1 MPIGLITNMDA
12 SKRESLLSVL
22 KNASPN
28 VDNYLTTNL
37 GVAEAATQPLS
48 EWVTYSDSR
57 ATSVT
62 ATGEGLDYTFADLAT
77 PVRSKNYTTIVTEP
91 VQVSKS
97 EQATKVATGQDPWAF
112 QKAMA
117 IIRLKNKMEWLTI
130 NGSIVSGISGTGR
143 VLAGIDGCISTN
155 VTARTSGQSF
165 TEVELNDIMQESW
178 NAVGSQYVADLLL
191 VPANI
196 KRRIA
201 GFGTNL
207 VRNVNAAD
215 KKLTTEVQVYQSQ
228 LGNDVMVIPHKDVRR
243 TAGTVTVYA
252 IREDLYKQQFL
263 VGREPMWEDK
273 ASLGSYDRGV
283 YETEFTLVSYQQGSS
298 VKRTGYATEL

>member
-1 MPIGLITNMDA
+1 MDT

-48 EWVTYSDSR
+48 EWVTYNTAR

-62 ATGEGLDYTFADLAT
+62 STPEGGDYTFSDLDT
-77 PVRSKNYTTIVTEP
+77 PVRSNNYTTIVTEP

-112 QKAMA
+112 QKAQA
-117 IIRLKNKMEWLTI
+117 IIRLKNKMEYLTL
-130 NGSIVSGISGTGR
+130 NGSKVSGISGTGR

-155 VTARTSGQSF
+155 VTARTSGTSF
-165 TEVELNDIMQESW
+165 SETELNDLMQDSW

-191 VPANI
+191 VPAII

-201 GFGTNL
+201 AFGTN
-207 VRNVNAAD
+207 VTRNVNASE
-215 KKLTTEVQVYQSQ
+215 KKLITEVQVYQSQ
-228 LGNDVMVIPHKDVRR
+228 LGNDVMVIPHKDIRSA
-243 TAGTVTVYA
+243 AGTLTIYA
-252 IREDLYKQQFL
+252 LREDLFKQQFL
-263 VGREPMWEDK
+263 TGREPMWEDK
-273 ASLGSYDRGV
+273 ASVGSYDRGV
-283 YETEFTLVSYQQGSS
+283 YETEFTVVSLAERASA
-298 VKRTGYATEL
+298 KRSGYATTL

>member
-1 MPIGLITNMDA
+1 MAIGLITNMDA

-48 EWVTYSDSR
+48 EWVTYSAAR

-62 ATGEGLDYTFADLAT
+62 STPEGGDYTFSDLDA
-77 PVRSKNYTTIVTEP
+77 PVRSNNYTTIVTEP

-97 EQATKVATGQDPWAF
+97 EQATKVAMGQDPWAF
-112 QKAMA
+112 QKAQA
-117 IIRLKNKMEWLTI
+117 IIRLKNKMEFLTI
-130 NGSIVSGISGTGR
+130 NGAKVSGISGTGR

-155 VTARTSGQSF
+155 VTARTSGTSF
-165 TEVELNDIMQESW
+165 TETELNDMMQESW
-178 NAVGSQYVADLLL
+178 NAVGSQYIADLLL
-191 VPANI
+191 VPAII

-207 VRNVNAAD
+207 IRNVNAAD
-215 KKLTTEVQVYQSQ
+215 KKLTTEVQVYQSN
-228 LGNDVMVIPHKDVRR
+228 LGNDVMVIPHKDVRSA
-243 TAGTVTVYA
+243 AGTVTVYA

-263 VGREPMWEDK
+263 TGREPMWEDK
-273 ASLGSYDRGV
+273 ASSGSYDRGV
-283 YETEFTLVSYQQGSS
+283 YETEFTVVSLEQRSS
-298 VKRTGYATEL
+298 VRRTGYASTL

>member
-1 MPIGLITNMDA
+1 MPIGLITNMDT
-12 SKRESLLSVL
+12 SKRESLLSIL

-48 EWVTYSDSR
+48 EWVTYNTAR

-62 ATGEGLDYTFADLAT
+62 ATAEGGDYTFDDLDA
-77 PVRSKNYTTIVTEP
+77 PVRSNNYTTIVTEP

-112 QKAMA
+112 QKAQA
-117 IIRLKNKMEWLTI
+117 IIRLKNKMEYLTI
-130 NGSIVSGISGTGR
+130 NGSKVSGISGTGR

-155 VTARTSGQSF
+155 VTARTSGTSF
-165 TEVELNDIMQESW
+165 SETELNDIMQESW

-191 VPANI
+191 VPAII

-201 GFGTNL
+201 GFTTGIT
-207 VRNVNAAD
+207 RNIDAKE
-215 KKLTTEVQVYQSQ
+215 KKMISEIQVYQSQ
-228 LGNDVMVIPHKDVRR
+228 LGNDVMVIPHKDVRKN
-243 TAGTVTVYA
+243 AGTVTVYA
-252 IREDLYKQQFL
+252 LREDLYKQQFL
-263 VGREPMWEDK
+263 TGREPMWEDK
-273 ASLGSYDRGV
+273 SSSGSYDRGV
-283 YETEFTLVSYQQGSS
+283 YETEFTVVSYAEPAS
-298 VKRTGYATEL
+298 VKRTGYASTL

>member
-1 MPIGLITNMDA
+1 MPIGIITNMDA
-12 SKRESLLSVL
+12 SKRESLLSIL

-48 EWVTYSDSR
+48 EWVTYNSAR

-62 ATGEGLDYTFADLAT
+62 STGEGADYTFSDLDA
-77 PVRSKNYTTIVTEP
+77 PVRSNNYTTIVTEP

-112 QKAMA
+112 QKAQA
-117 IIRLKNKMEWLTI
+117 IIRLKNKMEFLTI
-130 NGSIVSGISGTGR
+130 NGSKVSGISGTGR

-155 VTARTSGQSF
+155 VTARTSGTSF
-165 TEVELNDIMQESW
+165 SETELNDIMQESW

-191 VPANI
+191 VPAII

-201 GFGTNL
+201 GFTTGIT
-207 VRNVNAAD
+207 RNINAAD
-215 KKLTTEVQVYQSQ
+215 KKMITEIQVYQSQ
-228 LGNDVMVIPHKDVRR
+228 LGNDVMVIPHKDVRA

-252 IREDLYKQQFL
+252 LREDLYKQQFL
-263 VGREPMWEDK
+263 TGREPMWEDK
-273 ASLGSYDRGV
+273 ASTGSYDRGV
-283 YETEFTLVSYQQGSS
+283 YETEFTVVSLQQASS
-298 VKRTGYATEL
+298 AKRTGYASTL

>member
-1 MPIGLITNMDA
+1 MPIGIITNMDT
-12 SKRESLLSVL
+12 SKRESLLSIL

-48 EWVTYSDSR
+48 EWVTYNTAR

-62 ATGEGLDYTFADLAT
+62 TTGEGADYTFSDLDA
-77 PVRSKNYTTIVTEP
+77 PVRSNNYTTIVTEP

-112 QKAMA
+112 QKAQA
-117 IIRLKNKMEWLTI
+117 IIRLKNKMEYLTL
-130 NGSIVSGISGTGR
+130 NGSKVSGISGTGR

-155 VTARTSGQSF
+155 VTARTSGTSF
-165 TEVELNDIMQESW
+165 SETELNDIMQESW

-191 VPANI
+191 VPAII

-201 GFGTNL
+201 GFTTGIT
-207 VRNVNAAD
+207 RNIDAKE
-215 KKLTTEVQVYQSQ
+215 KKMITEIQVYQSQ
-228 LGNDVMVIPHKDVRR
+228 LGNDVMVIPHKDVRK

-252 IREDLYKQQFL
+252 LREDLYKQQFL
-263 VGREPMWEDK
+263 TGREPTWEDK
-273 ASLGSYDRGV
+273 ASSGSYDRGV
-283 YETEFTLVSYQQGSS
+283 YETEFTVVSLAQAAS
-298 VKRTGYATEL
+298 VKRTGYASTL

>member
-1 MPIGLITNMDA
+1 MPIGIITNMDA
-12 SKRESLLSVL
+12 SKRESLLSIL

-48 EWVTYSDSR
+48 EWVTYNSAR

-62 ATGEGLDYTFADLAT
+62 STGEGADYTFSDLDA
-77 PVRSKNYTTIVTEP
+77 PVRSNNYTTIVTEP

-112 QKAMA
+112 QKAQA
-117 IIRLKNKMEWLTI
+117 IIRLKNKMEFLTI
-130 NGSIVSGISGTGR
+130 NGSKVSGISGTGR

-155 VTARTSGQSF
+155 VTARTSGTSF
-165 TEVELNDIMQESW
+165 SETELNDIMQESW

-191 VPANI
+191 VPAII

-201 GFGTNL
+201 GFTTGIT
-207 VRNVNAAD
+207 RNINAAD
-215 KKLTTEVQVYQSQ
+215 KKMITEIQVYQSQ
-228 LGNDVMVIPHKDVRR
+228 LGNDVMVIPHKDVRA

-252 IREDLYKQQFL
+252 LREDLYKQQFL
-263 VGREPMWEDK
+263 TGREPMWEDK
-273 ASLGSYDRGV
+273 ASTGSYDRGV
-283 YETEFTLVSYQQGSS
+283 YETEFTVVSLQQASS
-298 VKRTGYATEL
+298 VKRTGYSHVL

>member
-1 MPIGLITNMDA
+1 MAIGLITNMDT

-48 EWVTYSDSR
+48 EWVTYNDAR

-62 ATGEGLDYTFADLAT
+62 SQPEGGDYTFADLVQ
-77 PVRSKNYTTIVTEP
+77 PSRSNNYTTIVTEP

-117 IIRLKNKMEWLTI
+117 IMRLKNKMEFLTI
-130 NGSIVSGISGTGR
+130 NGAKVSGISGTGR

-155 VTARTSGQSF
+155 VTARTSGTSF
-165 TEVELNDIMQESW
+165 SETELNDIMQESW
-178 NAVGSQYVADLLL
+178 NAVGSQYIADLLL
-191 VPANI
+191 VPAII

-201 GFGTNL
+201 GFGTQL

-215 KKLTTEVQVYQSQ
+215 KKLTTEVQVYQSN
-228 LGNDVMVIPHKDVRR
+228 LGNDVMIIPHKDVRAV
-243 TAGTVTVYA
+243 AGTVTVYA
-252 IREDLYKQQFL
+252 LREDLYKQQFL
-263 VGREPMWEDK
+263 TGREPMWSDV
-273 ASLGSYDRGV
+273 ASVGSYDRGV
-283 YETEFTLVSYQQGSS
+283 YETEFTVVSLQQSAS
-298 VKRTGYATEL
+298 VKRTGYSSTL

>member
-48 EWVTYSDSR
+48 EWVTYNAAR
-57 ATSVT
+57 ATTVT
-62 ATGEGLDYTFADLAT
+62 STAEGADYTFSDLSA
-77 PVRSKNYTTIVTEP
+77 PVRSNNYTTIVTEP

-97 EQATKVATGQDPWAF
+97 EQATKVATNQDPWAF
-112 QKAMA
+112 QKAQA

-130 NGSIVSGISGTGR
+130 NGAIVSGISGTGR

-155 VTARTSGQSF
+155 VTARTSGTSF
-165 TEVELNDIMQESW
+165 TETELNDIMQESW

-191 VPANI
+191 VPAII

-201 GFGTNL
+201 GFTTGVT
-207 VRNVNAAD
+207 RNINAAE
-215 KKLTTEVQVYQSQ
+215 KKMITEIQVYQSQ
-228 LGNDVMVIPHKDVRR
+228 LGNDVMVIPHKDVRAA
-243 TAGTVTVYA
+243 AGTVTVYA

-263 VGREPMWEDK
+263 TGREPMWEDK
-273 ASLGSYDRGV
+273 SSSGSYDRGV
-283 YETEFTLVSYQQGSS
+283 YETEFTVVSYEQKSS
-298 VKRTGYATEL
+298 VRRTGFASTL

>member
-1 MPIGLITNMDA
+1 MAIGLITNMDA

-28 VDNYLTTNL
+28 VDNYLVTNL

-48 EWVTYSDSR
+48 EWVTYSAAR

-62 ATGEGLDYTFADLAT
+62 STAEGADYTFSDLSM
-77 PVRSKNYTTIVTEP
+77 PVRSNNYTTIVTQP

-97 EQATKVATGQDPWAF
+97 EQATKVAMNQDPWAF
-112 QKAMA
+112 QKAQA
-117 IIRLKNKMEWLTI
+117 IIALKNKMEWLTI
-130 NGSIVSGISGTGR
+130 NGVAVSGISGTGR

-155 VTARTSGQSF
+155 VTARTSGTSF
-165 TEVELNDIMQESW
+165 TETELNDIMQESW
-178 NAVGSQYVADLLL
+178 NAVGSQYIADLLL
-191 VPANI
+191 VPAVI

-207 VRNVNAAD
+207 TRNIDAKE

-228 LGNDVMVIPHKDVRR
+228 LGSDVMVIPHKDVRSA
-243 TAGTVTVYA
+243 AGTLTVYA
-252 IREDLYKQQFL
+252 LREDLYKHQFL
-263 VGREPMWEDK
+263 TGREPMWEDK
-273 ASLGSYDRGV
+273 SSAGSYDRGV
-283 YETEFTLVSYQQGSS
+283 YETEFTLVSYAQAAS
-298 VKRTGYATEL
+298 VKRSGYANTL

>member
-1 MPIGLITNMDA
+1 MAIGLITNMDA

-48 EWVTYSDSR
+48 EWVTYSDAR

-62 ATGEGLDYTFADLAT
+62 STAEGADYSFADLAT
-77 PVRSKNYTTIVTEP
+77 PSRSNNYTTIVTEP

-97 EQATKVATGQDPWAF
+97 EQATKVATAQDPWAF

-117 IIRLKNKMEWLTI
+117 IVRLKNKMEFLTI
-130 NGSIVSGISGTGR
+130 NGAKVSGISGTGR

-155 VTARTSGQSF
+155 VTARTSGTSF
-165 TEVELNDIMQESW
+165 SETELNDIMQESW
-178 NAVGSQYVADLLL
+178 NAVGSQYIADLLL
-191 VPANI
+191 VPAII

-207 VRNVNAAD
+207 IRNVNAAD
-215 KKLTTEVQVYQSQ
+215 KKLTTEVQVYQSN
-228 LGNDVMVIPHKDVRR
+228 LGNDVMIIPHKDVRAA
-243 TAGTVTVYA
+243 AGTVTVYA
-252 IREDLYKQQFL
+252 LREDLYKQQFL
-263 VGREPMWEDK
+263 TGREPSWSDV
-273 ASLGSYDRGV
+273 ASVGSYDRGV
-283 YETEFTLVSYQQGSS
+283 YETEFTVVSLQQSAS
-298 VKRTGYATEL
+298 CKRTGYSSTL

>member
-37 GVAEAATQPLS
+37 GVAEVATQPLS
-48 EWVTYSDSR
+48 EWVTYSAAR

-62 ATGEGLDYTFADLAT
+62 STPEGGDYTFNDLDT
-77 PVRSKNYTTIVTEP
+77 PVRSNNYTTIVTEP

-97 EQATKVATGQDPWAF
+97 EQATRVAAGQDPWAF
-112 QKAMA
+112 QKAQA
-117 IIRLKNKMEWLTI
+117 IIRLKNKMEFLTI
-130 NGSIVSGISGTGR
+130 NGAKASGISGTGR

-155 VTARTSGQSF
+155 VTARTSGTSF
-165 TEVELNDIMQESW
+165 TETELNDIMQESW
-178 NAVGSQYVADLLL
+178 NAVGSQYIADLLL
-191 VPANI
+191 VPAVI

-207 VRNVNAAD
+207 TRNVNASE

-228 LGNDVMVIPHKDVRR
+228 LGNDVMVIPHKDVRSA
-243 TAGTVTVYA
+243 AGTLTVYA
-252 IREDLYKQQFL
+252 LREDLYKQQFL
-263 VGREPMWEDK
+263 VGREPAWEDK
-273 ASLGSYDRGV
+273 ASVGSYDRGV
-283 YETEFTLVSYQQGSS
+283 YETEFTVVSLEQRSS
-298 VKRTGYATEL
+298 VRRTGYSNTL